1 VSAVETPPPP
11 EETAVEPRCPRCGAP
26 MGETQEW
33 CLNCGAAVGTRVV
46 AARGWRVPIALALAL
61 LAIAAIAVAI
71 AIVQLADDTDQVA
84 QQPPAESAATG
95 AVPTVTPSATPPTAT
110 APESTL
116 TPDPTLPEAS
126 GQETPTP
133 SPGATG
139 SDEDADDEPS
149 SSGSASSSGSGGDA
163 EWPASK
169 SGWTVVL
176 ASDTSESAARDKAED
191 FAADGIAGV
200 GVLDSDDFSSLRGG
214 FWVVFA
220 GQYDSQSEAADALDG
235 IDARDA
241 YIRRIEPD

>member
-1 VSAVETPPPP
+1 MSTVETPPPP
-11 EETAVEPRCPRCGAP
+11 EETAAEPRCPRCGAP
-26 MGETQEW
+26 MTEQQEW

-46 AARGWRVPIALALAL
+46 AAPGWRVPIAIAAAL

-84 QQPPAESAATG
+84 QEPPAEAAQV
-95 AVPTVTPSATPPTAT
+95 VPTITPTATPPAAAT
-110 APESTL
+110 PEATL

-133 SPGATG
+133 TPDTSGSTG
-139 SDEDADDEPS
+139 STGS
-149 SSGSASSSGSGGDA
+149 SSSSSRGDA

-176 ASDTSESAARDKAED
+176 ASDTSESQAREKAED
-191 FAADGIAGV
+191 FAADGISGV

-220 GQYDSQSEAADALDG
+220 GQYDSQSEASDALDG

-241 YIRRIEPD
+241 YIRRIEPA

>member
-1 VSAVETPPPP
+1 VSSVETPPPP
-11 EETAVEPRCPRCGAP
+11 EETAAEPRCPRCGAP
-26 MGETQEW
+26 MTEQQEW

-46 AARGWRVPIALALAL
+46 AAPGWRVPIAIAAAL

-84 QQPPAESAATG
+84 QEPPAESAAQ
-95 AVPTVTPSATPPTAT
+95 APPPVPTPTATPPAAAT
-110 APESTL
+110 PESTL

-133 SPGATG
+133 TPESSP
-139 SDEDADDEPS
+139 
-149 SSGSASSSGSGGDA
+149 SSGSGSSASSAGSRGDA

-169 SGWTVVL
+169 TGWTVVL
-176 ASDTSESAARDKAED
+176 ASDTSESEAREKAED
-191 FAADGIAGV
+191 FAADGISGV

-241 YIRRIEPD
+241 YIRRIEPA